1 MSEELIKPK
10 NKGGRPRIA
19 SPEAMAAIDRLYEG
33 DNPDSLVNRLPH
45 RLVPIFER
53 VRQKLPRTLLAEEPD
68 VRRYCT
74 PNERDDRVRLSF
86 WDEYNASTSIG
97 KRMSLASIITGCV
110 SWESWVTTY
119 EPNDKRMLWI
129 FTPPASYVH
138 LMRQI
143 LHRGTERLL
152 EIMNLPMINDEGK
165 VDAKVANL
173 VLRAWQL
180 ADMRVKGAVTQKV
193 QIEQKSMNLNLNT
206 TDNAVHQLRQ
216 QVSGM
221 GLEDLEAL
229 EKRIEKAKRDQS
241 KLLKHADPEQIDLIV
256 NGPGRGDFT
265 MLEDMELM
273 TSAQRRHDLPPLE
286 PLPRVTP
293 ELGKVPT
300 NGEET
305 DEE

>member
-1 MSEELIKPK
+1 
-10 NKGGRPRIA
+10 
-19 SPEAMAAIDRLYEG
+19 
-33 DNPDSLVNRLPH
+33 
-45 RLVPIFER
+45 
-53 VRQKLPRTLLAEEPD
+53 
-68 VRRYCT
+68 
-74 PNERDDRVRLSF
+74 
-86 WDEYNASTSIG
+86 
-97 KRMSLASIITGCV
+97 
-110 SWESWVTTY
+110 
-119 EPNDKRMLWI
+119 
-129 FTPPASYVH
+129 
-138 LMRQI
+138 MRQI